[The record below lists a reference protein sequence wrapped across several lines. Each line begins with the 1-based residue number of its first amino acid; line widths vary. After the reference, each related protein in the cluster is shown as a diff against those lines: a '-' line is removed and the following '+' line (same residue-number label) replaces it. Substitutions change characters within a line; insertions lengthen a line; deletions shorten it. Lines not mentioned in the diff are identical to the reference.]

1 MAFFGRGIFVLAAV
15 IAALQTASAAGPD
28 WSLAGYSNIPSTVRE
43 IKTEGDAVLIK
54 INTGS
59 MSGLAIGS
67 VCYVYRSDAFITQ
80 AVVVE
85 AKRDVSVAKVLSDEA
100 VLSGDQVYIKRQ
112 PDLQ

>member
-15 IAALQTASAAGPD
+15 IAALQTASAGPD

-100 VLSGDQVYIKRQ
+100 VLSGDKVYIKRQ

>member
-1 MAFFGRGIFVLAAV
+1 MAFFGRGIFVMAAV
-15 IAALQTASAAGPD
+15 FAALQTASAAGPD

-80 AVVVE
+80 VVVE
-85 AKRDVSVAKVLSDEA
+85 AKRDASVAKVLSDEA
-100 VLSGDQVYIKRQ
+100 VLFGDKVYIKRQ